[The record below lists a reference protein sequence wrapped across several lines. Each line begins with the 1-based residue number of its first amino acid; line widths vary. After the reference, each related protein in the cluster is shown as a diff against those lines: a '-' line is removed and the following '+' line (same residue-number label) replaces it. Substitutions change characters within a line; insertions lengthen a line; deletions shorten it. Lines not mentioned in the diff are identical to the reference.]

1 MSLKTVIND
10 WRDTYDQTMIDQ
22 YHLPAYIGSVKAT
35 NGNIYEGVD
44 IYESGNKIYDFKVYA
59 GQGVDHVTP
68 SNGGGKFVVE
78 STGGFSWDTTV
89 ATPPSTPGGYDGTYN
104 FVTSG
109 SLNKLSLGY
118 TPSGDDSPS
127 PEAATLTAFNT
138 SEPLLVVNGFNIA
151 VDYAATLFGAG
162 YNGNT
167 SISVS
172 ATASDGTVLSSI
184 LANAGLYEN
193 ATLNSTVLY
202 SLAFDNTGVQAFE
215 WVLDKYLESKGSD
228 ITDDWA
234 DIQSALSGTDVSIT
248 YYDYAPSSA
257 VAADAYAVT
266 TADVESDLLL
276 AA

>member
-1 MSLKTVIND
+1 MSLKTAIDD
-10 WRDTYDQTMIDQ
+10 WRDSYDETIIDTQ
-22 YHLPAYIGSVKAT
+22 HDPAYIGSVKAT
-35 NGNIYEGVD
+35 NGNIYEGIA
-44 IYESGNKIYDFKVYA
+44 IYQTGNKIYDFNVYA
-59 GQGVDHVTP
+59 GQGVDHVNAI
-68 SNGGGKFVVE
+68 NGGGKFVVE
-78 STGGFSWDTTV
+78 STGGFSWDTAV

-118 TPSGDDSPS
+118 TPSGDNNPS
-127 PEAATLTAFNT
+127 PDAATLTAFNT
-138 SEPLLVVNGFNIA
+138 SYPLLVVNGFNIA
-151 VDYAATLFGAG
+151 VDYAATLFGSG

-167 SISVS
+167 AISVS

-184 LANAGLYEN
+184 LANASLYEN
-193 ATLNSTVLY
+193 ATLNSAVLY

-228 ITDDWA
+228 ITDSWA
-234 DIQSALSGTDVSIT
+234 DIQTALSGTGVSIS

-257 VAADAYAVT
+257 VAADAYAV
-266 TADVESDLLL
+266 AAAEVESDLLL

>member
-1 MSLKTVIND
+1 MSLKNVIND

-35 NGNIYEGVD
+35 NGNTYEGVA
-44 IYESGNKIYDFKVYA
+44 IYQAGNKIYDFKVYA
-59 GQGVDHVTP
+59 GQGVDHLNP

-78 STGGFSWDTTV
+78 STAATGFAWNTVDTN
-89 ATPPSTPGGYDGTYN
+89 SNGKYE

-109 SLNKLSLGY
+109 QLNKLSLGY
-118 TPSGDDSPS
+118 TPVGDDSPA

-138 SEPLLVVNGFNIA
+138 SYPLLVINGFNVA
-151 VDYAATLFGAG
+151 VNAVAASQFGVA
-162 YNGNT
+162 NGN
-167 SISVS
+167 SAINVS
-172 ATASDGTVLSSI
+172 ATAADGTALSSI
-184 LANAGLYEN
+184 LANVSMYES

-228 ITDDWA
+228 ITDSWA
-234 DIQSALSGTDVSIT
+234 GIQNALSGTGVSIS

-257 VAADAYAVT
+257 VAADAYAV
-266 TADVESDLLL
+266 AAAEVDSNLLL

>member
-35 NGNIYEGVD
+35 NGGIYEGVN
-44 IYESGNKIYDFKVYA
+44 IYESGNKIYDFYVYA
-59 GQGVDHVTP
+59 GQGVDHVNT
-68 SNGGGKFVVE
+68 SNGGGKFVVD
-78 STGGFSWDTTV
+78 SDGGFSWNTV
-89 ATPPSTPGGYDGTYN
+89 DANANNLYE

-118 TPSGDDSPS
+118 TPTGDDNPS
-127 PEAATLTAFNT
+127 PDALTLTAFNT
-138 SEPLLVVNGFNIA
+138 NYPLLVVNGFNIA
-151 VDYAATLFGAG
+151 VDYAATLFNNSTNPTPVL
-162 YNGNT
+162 NGN
-167 SISVS
+167 SAISVS
-172 ATASDGTVLSSI
+172 AVANDGTAISSI
-184 LANAGLYEN
+184 LANAGLYETT
-193 ATLNSTVLY
+193 TLNATVLY

-228 ITDDWA
+228 ITDSWA
-234 DIQSALSGTDVSIT
+234 DIQTTLSGTGVSID

-257 VAADAYAVT
+257 VAADAYAV
-266 TADVESDLLL
+266 AAAEVESDLLL